1 MVYRSFFIR
10 TTQSRLLSHT
20 KFVRSCPHISGKHVQ
35 KYGAETYK
43 FGALRFSYKKLAFT
57 SGADRSFKAIFF
69 TRDIFFYRFIYLEV
83 KAVFCFWIYLQSAL
97 ATKSISWPL
106 VCHFYLD
113 HWEKAALNSD
123 WKTRS
128 TEALFTKVVSAFL
141 WIW

>member
-83 KAVFCFWIYLQSAL
+83 KAVFCF
-97 ATKSISWPL
+97 
-106 VCHFYLD
+106 
-113 HWEKAALNSD
+113 
-123 WKTRS
+123 
-128 TEALFTKVVSAFL
+128 
-141 WIW
+141 